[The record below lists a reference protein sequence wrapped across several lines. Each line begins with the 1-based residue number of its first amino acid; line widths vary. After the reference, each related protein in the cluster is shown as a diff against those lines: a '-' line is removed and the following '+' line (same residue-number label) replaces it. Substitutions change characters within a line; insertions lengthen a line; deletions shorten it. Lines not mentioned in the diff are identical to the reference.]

1 MAPAAMRTGRVSR
14 SARIVSVM
22 VPSGLRR
29 KGISTEECGG
39 TPAPALPRR
48 GVSWPVHG
56 RGGRPA
62 SIPRRAAL
70 LLPPGDERVDLL
82 ADRGI
87 QRRGLV
93 GGEQLLPHPCGPD
106 RRVGAARL
114 PHAFPVGI

>member
-62 SIPRRAAL
+62 SIAQRAAL
-70 LLPPGDERVDLL
+70 LLPPGDERVELL

-87 QRRGLV
+87 HRRR
-93 GGEQLLPHPCGPD
+93 H
-106 RRVGAARL
+106 VGAENL
-114 PHAFPVGI
+114 LTDPVELGRGEVRERGCKDV